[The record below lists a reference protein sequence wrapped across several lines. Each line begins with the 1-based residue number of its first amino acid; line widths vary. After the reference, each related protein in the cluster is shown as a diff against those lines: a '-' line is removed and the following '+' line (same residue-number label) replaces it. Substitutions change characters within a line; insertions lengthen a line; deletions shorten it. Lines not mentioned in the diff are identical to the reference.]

1 MRRRSWILKDGVVL
15 ISPFRRDEEHSA
27 TIRIFLPVLDCF
39 SVSFIFGSLLPTTF
53 SQLRFQTVSSHT
65 SPAPFASPSTAR
77 PSSTSHTSIITNRH
91 CNALHCSPLPNHHT
105 IQTHRVRS
113 IGSGCWTCSSRRP
126 PTPTSA
132 SSSGSASLTH
142 TTLSNPAPAD
152 AVNEVSFSTS
162 QHTVKADQYKLQR
175 RLYHGRQRY
184 MRFNDSNMRNRPDPL
199 RFPMLHAPKPIPAL
213 PVSPSNYL
221 DAASDVLQG
230 MMNCPVAGWGGVSV
244 ECVDVKPDIG
254 SCESSIVHVVLILIL
269 A

>member
-1 MRRRSWILKDGVVL
+1 MG
-15 ISPFRRDEEHSA
+15 HC
-27 TIRIFLPVLDCF
+27 FLPL
-39 SVSFIFGSLLPTTF
+39 SRNFGFKRSPPIPHLPRSLALA
-53 SQLRFQTVSSHT
+53 QQDH
-65 SPAPFASPSTAR
+65 R
-77 PSSTSHTSIITNRH
+77 PTSHTSIVTNRH
-91 CNALHCSPLPNHHT
+91 RNALHCSPLPNHHT

-162 QHTVKADQYKLQR
+162 QHTVEADQYKLQR

-184 MRFNDSNMRNRPDPL
+184 MRFDDSNMRNRPDPL
-199 RFPMLHAPKPIPAL
+199 RFPMLHAPKPIPVL